1 MKQKEEQEATAIL
14 EQIKQEYRTQ
24 YKNIDCTHVVLK
36 LGDLME
42 SIQTLEQWNALQTL
56 LYNYNTYRDTLGKPI
71 AKYYVVNRKDFPK
84 FKNADEFHNT
94 LRYAHDNLAV

>member
-1 MKQKEEQEATAIL
+1 MKQKEAQEAMAIL
-14 EQIKQEYRTQ
+14 EQIKQEYRRQ

-42 SIQTLEQWNALQTL
+42 SIQTLEQWDALQTL
-56 LYNYNTYRDTLGKPI
+56 LYNYNAYRDTLGKPI
-71 AKYYVVNRKDFPK
+71 AKYYVANREDFPK
-84 FKNADEFHNT
+84 FKNADEFHET